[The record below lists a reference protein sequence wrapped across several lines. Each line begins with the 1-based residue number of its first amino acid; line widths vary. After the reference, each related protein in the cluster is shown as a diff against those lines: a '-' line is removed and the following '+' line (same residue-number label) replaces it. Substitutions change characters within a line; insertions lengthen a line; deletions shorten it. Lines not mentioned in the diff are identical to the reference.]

1 MTLIKLNINER
12 KLKHSY
18 EITDDFGNKRK
29 CDAFIIDYTSGKRVY
44 LKAIQGSLIITTFYK
59 TMRLDDN
66 GDITIPFGRNRIKIG
81 TWEEVT
87 L

>member
-1 MTLIKLNINER
+1 MTIIKLKINER
-12 KLKHSY
+12 KIEYSFK
-18 EITDDFGNKRK
+18 IADDFGNKHK

-44 LKAIQGSLIITTFYK
+44 LKAIQGSLIMTTFYK
-59 TMRLDDN
+59 TMRFDDN

-81 TWEEVT
+81 TWEEVM